1 LNYGERDEYSETPH
15 VEFAAGE
22 HRRHRRRVAV
32 IWDAPAHFLVKPA
45 LASIHAARRADGSK
59 FSTAVG
65 DNCAQVFVNV

>member
-1 LNYGERDEYSETPH
+1 
-15 VEFAAGE
+15 
-22 HRRHRRRVAV
+22 VAV

-45 LASIHAARRADGSK
+45 LASIRAARRADGSK